1 MLPQWSIGIIQI
13 ISIVKTLIVPTSVPH
28 QHSLLSQKVRIR
40 MLKAT
45 EKETDGWDIMLS
57 FHLNETAVEGR
68 TSFEPVNSITSIATS
83 TSKKYKMPES

>member
-13 ISIVKTLIVPTSVPH
+13 ISTVKTLIVPTSVPH

-57 FHLNETAVEGR
+57 CHLNE
-68 TSFEPVNSITSIATS
+68 NSSRGQNIL
-83 TSKKYKMPES
+83 